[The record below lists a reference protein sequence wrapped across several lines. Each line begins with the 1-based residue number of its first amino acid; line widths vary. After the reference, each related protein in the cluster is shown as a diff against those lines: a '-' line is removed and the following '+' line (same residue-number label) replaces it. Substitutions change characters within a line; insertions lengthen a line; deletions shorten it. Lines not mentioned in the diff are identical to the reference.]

1 MPERKELETR
11 HKMRRHLSIPVRGTV
26 KKVARAG
33 LMWCPW
39 PMTWP
44 RGMGGTSCGHLRSV
58 TSTLSKIR
66 SHCTVLIRGRTFE
79 YVV

>member
-11 HKMRRHLSIPVRGTV
+11 HKMRCHLSIPIRETV

-33 LMWCPW
+33 LMRCPW
-39 PMTWP
+39 PVMWP
-44 RGMGGTSCGHLRSV
+44 RGMGATSCGHLRSV

-66 SHCTVLIRGRTFE
+66 SHCMVLIRGATFE